1 MRTSIAGLVSRFVTG
16 SDCWRHLNANVA
28 IVTEVVTIVTKVKT
42 GYWRRRLKSVLSNDL
57 FKSQCESKHL
67 KLSIILI
74 SPRVIKAISKKIYCI
89 IRNMTSFYIMPINNI
104 LVKLYNNFGILKIYC
119 KKRIGFYSW
128 PRAGN
133 EIFCL
138 RSYLKLYYYY
148 FI

>member
-1 MRTSIAGLVSRFVTG
+1 MRKTTFSEETLIARLVSRLLTRSDWVT
-16 SDCWRHLNANVA
+16 WRHLNVA
-28 IVTEVVTIVTKVKT
+28 LVTNFVTIVTKVKT

-74 SPRVIKAISKKIYCI
+74 SPRVIKAISNKIYCI

-133 EIFCL
+133 EIFL
-138 RSYLKLYYYY
+138 FEKLS
-148 FI
+148 